1 MAISDI
7 CPEDWEQF
15 LDDMTACVFDAQA
28 DLRDG
33 HLDAARIH
41 LAAALDALTELT
53 LAAMITTIDESGE
66 C

>member
-1 MAISDI
+1 
-7 CPEDWEQF
+7 